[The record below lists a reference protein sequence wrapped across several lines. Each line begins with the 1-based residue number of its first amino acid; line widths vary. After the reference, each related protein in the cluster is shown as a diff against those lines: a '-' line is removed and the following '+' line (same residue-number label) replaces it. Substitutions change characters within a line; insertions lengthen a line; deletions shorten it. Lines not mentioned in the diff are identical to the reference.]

1 MENICNNVQ
10 FINEKVTADTKQF
23 IENCENDYQSIINSI
38 VKRIIE
44 EDGREI
50 VMLAGPSSAGKTTTA
65 KRLKD
70 GLSAKG
76 VTAYILSLDDFY
88 LNRDDIP
95 YLPDGTQDYETVYA
109 LDLERLEKDL
119 NSLLRGETVETPIF
133 DFTTGKRSDTHFNTI
148 TLGEDD
154 VVIIE
159 GLHAL
164 NPVITEKVHG
174 KLLKVYIN
182 VSSRIYDENG
192 EIVLNKRN
200 FRFLRRMIR
209 DYKFRASSVDNTY
222 KLWKNVTAGE
232 DKYLFPYRDNADI
245 KGNTIHLYEPCV
257 IKNQALPLLRDSEV
271 SAEFKEDAEKLC
283 KALENFCN
291 IDEDE
296 VPCDSLLREFLG
308 NKK

>member
-23 IENCENDYQSIINSI
+23 IENCENDYQSIINNI

-50 VMLAGPSSAGKTTTA
+50 EMLAGPSSAGKTTTA

-133 DFTTGKRSDTHFNTI
+133 DFTTGKRSDTQFNTI

-257 IKNQALPLLRDSEV
+257 IKNQALPLLRDSMV
-271 SAEFKEDAEKLC
+271 SPEFREDAEKLC

-291 IDEDE
+291 IDEDK

>member
-1 MENICNNVQ
+1 MTELNNKLEV
-10 FINEKVTADTKQF
+10 INEKAKFDAEEF
-23 IENCENDYQSIINSI
+23 IEDCEKRYQAIIDKI

-50 VMLAGPSSAGKTTTA
+50 IMLAGPSSAGKTTTA
-65 KRLKD
+65 KRLKE
-70 GLSAKG
+70 GLLEKG
-76 VTAYILSLDDFY
+76 VTTYVLSLDDFY

-95 YLPDGTQDYETVYA
+95 YLPDGSQDYETVYA
-109 LDLERLEKDL
+109 LDLERLENDL

-133 DFTTGKRSDTHFNTI
+133 DFTTGKRSDTQFNTI
-148 TLGEDD
+148 TLGQED

-164 NPVITEKVHG
+164 NPLITEKVNG

-192 EIVLNKRN
+192 EVLLSKRN

-222 KLWKNVTAGE
+222 KLWKNVTIGE
-232 DKYLFPYRDNADI
+232 EKYLFPYRDNADI
-245 KGNTIHLYEPCV
+245 KANTIHLYEPCV

-271 SAEFKEDAEKLC
+271 SDEFHEDAEKLC
-283 KALENFCN
+283 ASLQRFFD
-291 IDEDE
+291 IDEKK
-296 VPCDSLLREFLG
+296 VPKDSLLREFLG
-308 NKK
+308 E